1 MTVTSGPTSY
11 DGNPPPRQ
19 PRRTRVLPARV
30 ALLLS
35 IIVVLLIIT
44 STSSIRT
51 WWAHRLHDV
60 TSGSWTADYVI
71 GLVVGL
77 LPVIGVVLGALRAR
91 GPRRAFRM
99 FVFGALGFVLTYL
112 VAPSPASWLAHQSA
126 SRVFDRLAPGYLAGV
141 FTAIMLWLAFLVI
154 GVARARARWR
164 RFRDRALARHAPP
177 DGPPTTHRV
186 IDV

>member
-1 MTVTSGPTSY
+1 VTVTSGPTSY